1 MGVIREPASPLPR
14 SLLPKEGGDG
24 SATAQ
29 PALLSARSIIC
40 ASGRILGQSRPVLVE
55 GSLGLTRCGGVGGVV
70 DRGTVAAAGATIE
83 KLRRL
88 TDLMVRS
95 HYASSKQASLLL
107 GLLATEIGRNIR

>member
-70 DRGTVAAAGATIE
+70 RGTVAAAGATIE

-88 TDLMVRS
+88 TDLRVRS